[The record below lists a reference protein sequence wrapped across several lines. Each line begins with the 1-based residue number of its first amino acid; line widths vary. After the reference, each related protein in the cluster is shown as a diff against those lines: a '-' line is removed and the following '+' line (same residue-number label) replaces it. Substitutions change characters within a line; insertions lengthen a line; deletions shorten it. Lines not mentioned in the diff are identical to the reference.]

1 MITQERIRLG
11 SWIFIGRLIMTC
23 RWPLLIL
30 RSLGQR
36 SRSWWP
42 EIVNWFL
49 DDNSRTLLPKIMT
62 LHRYID
68 RDSQMTPIDFQ
79 VTRSKVKV
87 TVTKN
92 VFTQWLPLQRT
103 AHMGG
108 GMHVLQTALVNN
120 SYTDN
125 IMFKFKTI
133 FYKRKLGY

>member
-1 MITQERIRLG
+1 
-11 SWIFIGRLIMTC
+11 
-23 RWPLLIL
+23 
-30 RSLGQR
+30 
-36 SRSWWP
+36 
-42 EIVNWFL
+42 
-49 DDNSRTLLPKIMT
+49 LPRIMT

-108 GMHVLQTALVNN
+108 MLVLQTALVKD
-120 SYTDN
+120 SFLVFSLY
-125 IMFKFKTI
+125 FKAVCKLEVKTALVQFGKDMTLHI
-133 FYKRKLGY
+133 

>member
-1 MITQERIRLG
+1 MPRI
-11 SWIFIGRLIMTC
+11 M
-23 RWPLLIL
+23 
-30 RSLGQR
+30 
-36 SRSWWP
+36 
-42 EIVNWFL
+42 
-49 DDNSRTLLPKIMT
+49 K

-68 RDSQMTPIDFQ
+68 HVSQMTPIDFQ

-92 VFTQWLPLQRT
+92 IFTKWLSLQLR
-103 AHMGG
+103 AHMG

>member
-1 MITQERIRLG
+1 
-11 SWIFIGRLIMTC
+11 
-23 RWPLLIL
+23 
-30 RSLGQR
+30 
-36 SRSWWP
+36 
-42 EIVNWFL
+42 
-49 DDNSRTLLPKIMT
+49 MT

-108 GMHVLQTALVNN
+108 MHVLQTTLV
-120 SYTDN
+120 SFTFIGLY
-125 IMFKFKTI
+125 I
-133 FYKRKLGY
+133 